1 MSEITI
7 FVKDYTKTPGGR
19 YRTDGSGN
27 GQAFRED
34 YIENIWD
41 KFENILIIL
50 SGTSG
55 YPSSFLEE
63 VFGGLVR
70 KFGNTQVNSK
80 IKFSCPD
87 DPFVE
92 DEIRRYLKN
101 AK

>member
-1 MSEITI
+1 MTEKTV
-7 FVKDYTKTPGGR
+7 FVKEYTKTPGGR
-19 YRTDGSGN
+19 YRTDGTGN

-34 YIENIWD
+34 YIEKIWND
-41 KFENILIIL
+41 YEIISVVL

-70 KFGNTQVNSK
+70 VYGIQPVLSK

-92 DEIRRYLKN
+92 DEIKRYLKN